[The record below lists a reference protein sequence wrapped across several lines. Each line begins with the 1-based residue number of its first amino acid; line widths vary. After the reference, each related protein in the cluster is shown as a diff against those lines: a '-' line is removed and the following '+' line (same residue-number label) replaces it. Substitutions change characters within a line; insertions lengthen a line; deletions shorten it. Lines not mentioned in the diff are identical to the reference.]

1 MMLAKLSLRNLRR
14 NPRRTF
20 LNLIMIAGGFTA
32 IVMFRGFSSHLIG
45 SLQRSAVDNQFG
57 HMQVAKTNYWE
68 PVADDSPKDRALKN
82 SDVYIQQ
89 LSGIKDLEYVSGRIS
104 FFGLIS
110 SGDRTVSAQ
119 FVGFDPEKEVR
130 MKNALNI
137 IKGSN
142 FDKNDVNDM
151 ALAGKGIIKQIG
163 GQAGQDLT
171 ILAHTRDGAINAIDI
186 NLKGI
191 FQTTV
196 SEIDDTT
203 IFLPLKTVQKL
214 LDTDD
219 VDRLIMM
226 FDDEI
231 NLEAKVFEAQSKL
244 PPELKARS
252 WKDLSDLFRQV
263 EEYYKVNNR
272 VIEAIILAL
281 VLLSISNTVGMSI
294 FERTGEI
301 GTLRA
306 MGDTSSDVIKGFC
319 LEGLFLGILGAILGC
334 VLAFVLSNVVSW
346 VDIRISIPGASV
358 PVSVQ
363 IIFLPMSYLYAG
375 VLASITSILAT
386 YFPSRKISK
395 MGIVEALRHN
405 I

>member
-1 MMLAKLSLRNLRR
+1 MMLAKIALRNLKR
-14 NPRRTF
+14 NPRRTL
-20 LNLIMIAGGFTA
+20 LNLIMIAGGFSA
-32 IVMFRGFSSHLIG
+32 IVLFQGFSSHLIG
-45 SLQRSAVDNQFG
+45 MLQRSAVDNQYG
-57 HMQVAKTNYWE
+57 HMQVAKNNYWE
-68 PVADDSPKDRALKN
+68 PVADDSPKDRALPN
-82 SDVYIQQ
+82 PNTIIQK
-89 LSGIKDLEYVSGRIS
+89 LSGIRDIEYVSGRIS
-104 FFGLIS
+104 FYGLIS
-110 SGDRTVSAQ
+110 SGDRTISAQ
-119 FVGFDPEKEVR
+119 FIGFDPEKEVR
-130 MKNALNI
+130 MKKALHI
-137 IKGSN
+137 IKGEN
-142 FDKNDVNDM
+142 FDKSDATDM

-163 GQAGQDLT
+163 GKAGQDLT

-186 NLKGI
+186 TLKGI

-226 FDDEI
+226 FDDSIE
-231 NLEAKVFEAQSKL
+231 LEAKVKEAQAL
-244 PPELKARS
+244 LTPELKARS

-319 LEGLFLGILGAILGC
+319 IEGLYLGLFGALLGC
-334 VLAFVLSNVVSW
+334 VLAFILSHVVTLLG
-346 VDIRISIPGASV
+346 IKISIPGASI
-358 PVSVQ
+358 PVHIKIV
-363 IIFLPMSYLYAG
+363 FLPMSYFYAG
-375 VLASITSILAT
+375 ILATITSVLAT
-386 YFPSRKISK
+386 YFPSRKISR